1 MQKEER
7 KGLVVNLYQR
17 VQFAKQV
24 QSKFERSSVEDDL
37 FIKLGGFSTPKNLAR
52 DKYFQIAQFYNFL
65 KENPNLTNEDIRK
78 ILNSN
83 NKFSFL
89 RKLDKLIPDFYEEL
103 KLQGPMTIA
112 TTYASRKH
120 MNEQLN
126 KRLP

>member
-1 MQKEER
+1 MFVKPVGYTLNP
-7 KGLVVNLYQR
+7 KYISN
-17 VQFAKQV
+17 KQ
-24 QSKFERSSVEDDL
+24 
-37 FIKLGGFSTPKNLAR
+37 
-52 DKYFQIAQFYNFL
+52 YFQIAQFYNFL
-65 KENPNLTNEDIRK
+65 KENPNLTNEDILE

-103 KLQGPMTIA
+103 KLHGPMCIA

-120 MNEQLN
+120 MNEQLK

>member
-120 MNEQLN
+120 MNEQLK

>member
-1 MQKEER
+1 M
-7 KGLVVNLYQR
+7 
-17 VQFAKQV
+17 KQHIELP
-24 QSKFERSSVEDDL
+24 SE
-37 FIKLGGFSTPKNLAR
+37 
-52 DKYFQIAQFYNFL
+52 
-65 KENPNLTNEDIRK
+65 KENSELTNEDIRE

-103 KLQGPMTIA
+103 KLHGPMSIA